1 MSGHPPG
8 NRPSPAQSDV
18 YWRRRVIALAAAIGV
33 LALVAWTVN
42 GALGGG
48 ANAKQAADATHT
60 GQHGHH
66 GISAVA
72 ATSPASPGTA
82 TPTPAGPATPRPSTQ
97 ATAKHG
103 QGQPGQGKHGQG
115 QRGQGQHGQ
124 GQHGQGQH
132 GQGQH
137 GSNRAG
143 SGAATASHAAACP
156 RGSVVLSLFTSKYR
170 YLARQAPRF
179 QLDVVST
186 APRPCSF
193 GLGAKNVQLVIKAG
207 GERRVWDSADCVRLA
222 GHRMGRLTR
231 GVPAVLRISW
241 DRKTSAA
248 GCRLPG
254 QPARPGTYT
263 ATARSGPLRSPALI
277 FVLAGRGIA
286 VP

>member
-48 ANAKQAADATHT
+48 ANAKQAADTTHT

-82 TPTPAGPATPRPSTQ
+82 TPTPSGPATPRPSAQ

-103 QGQPGQGKHGQG
+103 QGQPGHRKDGQGKH
-115 QRGQGQHGQ
+115 RT
-124 GQHGQGQH
+124 
-132 GQGQH
+132 GQH
-137 GSNRAG
+137 GSNRGG
-143 SGAATASHAAACP
+143 SGTATASRAAACP
-156 RGSVVLSLFTSKYR
+156 RGSVVLSLFTSTYR

-193 GLGAKNVQLVIKAG
+193 DLGAENVQLVIKAG
-207 GERRVWDSADCVRLA
+207 GERRVWDSADCVRSA
-222 GHRMGRLTR
+222 GHRMSRLTR

-254 QPARPGTYT
+254 QPAQPGTYT
-263 ATARSGPLRSPALI
+263 ATARSGPLRSPSLI
-277 FVLAGRGIA
+277 FVLAGRGVA